1 MEGGRNNG
9 VRDAER
15 CTEMRTG
22 DIGHFE
28 LERGGRRV
36 ERGRGVLSAVLCHER
51 HLASI
56 AEATA
61 GEHPQRT
68 RKQGHARPREGGA
81 MQRAEDVWNR
91 GFLVN
96 DRNFPIGCE
105 TRHAR
110 TMEQPASSASERAGP
125 VGWAWAHHRSA
136 CP

>member
-9 VRDAER
+9 VRER
-15 CTEMRTG
+15 CSEMRTG

-61 GEHPQRT
+61 GEHPMDAVRVPT
-68 RKQGHARPREGGA
+68 TNRALRRSSRNIDRISTHAMDNGENDELPDKTTKMRK
-81 MQRAEDVWNR
+81 DTNS
-91 GFLVN
+91 L
-96 DRNFPIGCE
+96 
-105 TRHAR
+105 RH
-110 TMEQPASSASERAGP
+110 
-125 VGWAWAHHRSA
+125 
-136 CP
+136 

>member
-91 GFLVN
+91 GFLVS
-96 DRNFPIGCE
+96 DRDVPVGCE
-105 TRHAR
+105 TRRAR
-110 TMEQPASSASERAGP
+110 TMEQRASMASERAGA